1 VEDHTDAVGG
11 GLDVDLDDV
20 GALVQRRADRGDG
33 VLPERDRVAA
43 MSDRQWAP
51 VLPGPREDFS
61 GAQSRDPSR

>member
-20 GALVQRRADRGDG
+20 GALVKRRANGGDG

-43 MSDRQWAP
+43 VSDRQRPA
-51 VLPGPREDFS
+51 VLPGPREQML